1 MVVRSL
7 LTLLGYRAD
16 DKALNRYGAALKQ
29 VVNFLKIAAIA
40 TAALG
45 GAVLKM
51 AGDMEQVEI
60 AFETMLG
67 SATKAEELLKDIT
80 QFAAVTPFELTG
92 LIQSSKQ
99 LLAFKFSAE
108 EIIPIMRNLGNIAAG
123 VGRDKLPTLVRALGK
138 IRVKGKATMEEL
150 NMLLEAGVPILDQ
163 LAANLGV
170 TSEELFKMITKGEVA
185 FQDVN
190 KALADLSTGT
200 GMFANLMEKQSK
212 SFLGIISNIGDVITQ
227 IGIAI
232 GKDLLPF
239 AKEMAKEFLSFLEVN
254 KDIIKTGIVAFIKG
268 LMLAIAFVGVFIGK
282 LVERLGGLNNIMNL
296 IGDVIGFVIK
306 IIVYLAKIIFRAV
319 GRIIKSVKSFS
330 DEFKFAGEVIG
341 GVLSMFIWWI
351 GKVIDFIGWWIDLA
365 VNLVGWI
372 LRIARALTD
381 LIGLENIKEFF
392 VGIAEA
398 IDEVWSGLPQFFA
411 DIWKKITQ
419 FFLDAWEGIVY
430 ILTTVPKKV
439 IEWLK
444 GVWNSFADFM
454 GTLWDNIVAGI
465 KTAWT
470 GLIDGLTGLW
480 EDFMKFIQPLIDTVK
495 GVIEFFMGGPSPE
508 LTMAG
513 TTAGT
518 TTGGSTTTTVNSTV
532 NMTVPPGT
540 PEEQARFVE
549 EQSRKAVQMEWESI
563 LKEGIVNNPGR
574 GF

>member
-67 SATKAEELLKDIT
+67 SATEAEKLLKDIT
-80 QFAAVTPFELTG
+80 QFAATTPFELTG

-170 TSEELFKMITKGEVA
+170 TSEQLFKMISKGEVA

-190 KALADLSTGT
+190 KALADMSTGT

-212 SFLGIISNIGDVITQ
+212 SFLGIISNIGDIITQ

-239 AKEMAKEFLSFLEVN
+239 AKEMAKEFLNFLEVN

-268 LMLAIAFVGVFIGK
+268 LMFAIAFIGVFVEK
-282 LVERLGGLNNIMNL
+282 LIERLGGLENIMNL
-296 IGDVIGFVIK
+296 VGNVIGFVIK
-306 IIVYLAKIIFRAV
+306 IIVFLAKAIFRAV

-330 DEFKFAGEVIG
+330 DEFKFAGEIVG
-341 GVLSMFIWWI
+341 GVLSVFVWWI
-351 GKVIDFIGWWIDLA
+351 GKIIDFIGWWIDLA

-372 LRIARALTD
+372 LRIAKALTD
-381 LIGLENIKEFF
+381 LIGLDKVQEFF

-398 IDEVWSGLPQFFA
+398 IDEVWSGIPQFFA
-411 DIWKKITQ
+411 DIWEKVVQ

-430 ILTTVPKKV
+430 ILTTIPKKV

-444 GVWNSFADFM
+444 NVWNSFADFM
-454 GTLWDNIVAGI
+454 GTLWDNIVTGI
-465 KTAWT
+465 KNAWS
-470 GLIDGLTGLW
+470 GLIDGLTSLW
-480 EDFMKFIQPLIDTVK
+480 NDFMKFIQPLIDTVT
-495 GVIEFFMGGPSPE
+495 GIMEFFFGGGSPE

-513 TTAGT
+513 ATAGA
-518 TTGGSTTTTVNSTV
+518 TTGGSTTTVNSTV

-540 PEEQARFVE
+540 PEEQAAMVR
-549 EQSRKAVQMEWESI
+549 EQGRKAVTQAWESI
-563 LKEGIVNNPGR
+563 LQEGIVNNPGR